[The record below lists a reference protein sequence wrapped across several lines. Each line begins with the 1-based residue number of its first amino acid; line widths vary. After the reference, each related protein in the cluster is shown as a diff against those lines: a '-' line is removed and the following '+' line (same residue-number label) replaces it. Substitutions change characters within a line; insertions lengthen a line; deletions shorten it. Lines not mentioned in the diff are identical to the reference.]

1 MTISERDRKILVFL
15 IPIAILAAILVVAFF
30 LYRLL
35 TNAAKPADNP
45 PGRDDS
51 RPLGD
56 TEEAHDEVNP
66 HDVPLD
72 SPVRHEVADAA
83 GDAEAT
89 TRGAAATNAGGEAR
103 LRSDREEV

>member
-1 MTISERDRKILVFL
+1 VSDIL
-15 IPIAILAAILVVAFF
+15 IPIAILAAILLVAFF

-35 TNAAKPADNP
+35 SAQAAPADNP
-45 PGRDDS
+45 PGEDDS

-66 HDVPLD
+66 HDLPLD
-72 SPVRHEVADAA
+72 SPARDEVADAA

-89 TRGAAATNAGGEAR
+89 TRGLASDGGAGGAAR
-103 LRSDREEV
+103 LHGDRESA

>member
-1 MTISERDRKILVFL
+1 MGDIL
-15 IPIAILAAILVVAFF
+15 IPIAVLAAILLVAFF

-35 TNAAKPADNP
+35 SNAARPADNP

-72 SPVRHEVADAA
+72 SPVREEVADAA

-89 TRGAAATNAGGEAR
+89 TRGAASDGGAGGASR
-103 LRSDREEV
+103 FHGDREHT

>member
-1 MTISERDRKILVFL
+1 MSDFL
-15 IPIAILAAILVVAFF
+15 IPIAVLAAILIVAFF

-35 TNAAKPADNP
+35 TSAAKPADNP

-72 SPVRHEVADAA
+72 SPVRQEVADEA

-89 TRGAAATNAGGEAR
+89 TRGAAAGGAGGASR
-103 LRSDREEV
+103 FHGDREHT

>member
-1 MTISERDRKILVFL
+1 MSDIL
-15 IPIAILAAILVVAFF
+15 IPIAVLAAILIVAFF
-30 LYRLL
+30 VYRLL
-35 TNAAKPADNP
+35 TRATRPADNP

-66 HDVPLD
+66 HDLPLD
-72 SPVRHEVADAA
+72 SPARDEVADAA

-89 TRGAAATNAGGEAR
+89 TRGLGTDGGAGGASR
-103 LRSDREEV
+103 FHGDREHQS